1 MSDIER
7 RRGSGLTRKQ
17 REERAYK
24 LVLATGAAGAV
35 AVVTAILAAI
45 DLIGT
50 NIPVLAAILAV
61 IFFVMLR
68 RTLR

>member
-7 RRGSGLTRKQ
+7 RRGSELTRKQ

-50 NIPVLAAILAV
+50 NIPILAAILAV

>member
-7 RRGSGLTRKQ
+7 RRGSELTRKQ